1 MATSCITFAVATGS
15 CAVVSGRAEVKP
27 VAKVNVDAV
36 PLSVVVSRLSFNCCS
51 SSSSSRRSSRRSLR
65 STTVSVYASEIEDEE
80 LASGGIMEPS
90 GEGSDEELVSPV
102 TTDADDTLNL
112 NAIAS
117 PEAPEG
123 SKLYV
128 GNLPWTC
135 DSQQLAEVFQDCG
148 SVELVEVI
156 YDRMTQRS
164 RGFAFVT
171 MSSVQ
176 DAMAAIEKL
185 DGMDFGGRI
194 LKVNFPQAPS
204 REPRTSSYNNSPPRR
219 EGGGYNN
226 PNKLFVGNLSWNVD
240 DVTLETIFSDYGKV
254 LDAKVIS
261 DRETGRSRGFGF
273 VTLASADEVTEAI
286 NNLDGAEHD
295 GRQLR
300 VNLAGEK
307 PPARGGY

>member
-1 MATSCITFAVATGS
+1 METMKPTSHVFICICHKLS
-15 CAVVSGRAEVKP
+15 WKP
-27 VAKVNVDAV
+27 LNPICV
-36 PLSVVVSRLSFNCCS
+36 FHTS

-80 LASGGIMEPS
+80 LASGGIVEPS
-90 GEGSDEELVSPV
+90 GEGSDEELVSPLA
-102 TTDADDTLNL
+102 TDADDPLNL

-156 YDRMTQRS
+156 YDRITQRS

-171 MSSVQ
+171 MSTAQ
-176 DAMAAIEKL
+176 DAIAAIEKL

-194 LKVNFPQAPS
+194 LKVNFPQAPT

-219 EGGGYNN
+219 EGGGGYNN

-254 LDAKVIS
+254 LEAKVIS

>member
-1 MATSCITFAVATGS
+1 
-15 CAVVSGRAEVKP
+15 VSGRAEVKP
-27 VAKVNVDAV
+27 AAKVNVDAV
-36 PLSVVVSRLSFNCCS
+36 PMSVVVSRLSFNCCS

-80 LASGGIMEPS
+80 LASGGIVEPS
-90 GEGSDEELVSPV
+90 GEGSDDELVSPV
-102 TTDADDTLNL
+102 TNDADGPLNL

-117 PEAPEG
+117 PEATEG

-171 MSSVQ
+171 MSTVQ
-176 DAMAAIEKL
+176 DARAAIEKL
-185 DGMDFGGRI
+185 DGIDFGGRI

-307 PPARGGY
+307 PPARGVY